1 MKYFRIFLVAFLLLF
16 PIFSFAQVVINE
28 IMYDSP
34 GADDDWVEIYNSGS
48 VPVTITTGSGNGS
61 WRFVDTSPHT
71 LTPFIDGNNVL
82 APGSYAIIT
91 NDTAKFSSDW
101 PAFTGVVFKSSFSL
115 TNTSNTIFLKDGLEA
130 VTDPAVSYTSTQGA
144 KGDGNSLQ
152 RQTDGTWIPATPTPG
167 SANSNTALTTTV
179 VTDQPADDSSQDD
192 NQTVVSSS
200 SSNTSA
206 HSSPS
211 SLSGTENKIEFE
223 ISAGRDRL
231 TTVGNNLIFRVTATK
246 LQNMPESG
254 ITYRWSFGDG
264 SVAQGNNIN
273 HAYKFAGEYS
283 VVVNADYS
291 DKQAVS
297 RMQVRVVSPD
307 ITITKVPGGV
317 EIFNN
322 SKVEINLEGWSLVSS
337 RKTFIF
343 PTDTLI
349 PSGKKIIFA
358 DDVTGMLSDT
368 IQLLNPL
375 GKEFGYIK
383 RVDAEVLGATISN
396 KTDVNLNDI
405 QAKIEEVKNTIAQI
419 SKEPQSPKT
428 SDKINIT
435 LAKTPIS
442 TPTPNIGVNA
452 KENSD
457 KTANTATVFE
467 ATNQKGFISTMFS
480 WPIKGFN
487 FVRHLF
493 VEE

>member
-1 MKYFRIFLVAFLLLF
+1 MKYFRICSGAFLFVLLVF
-16 PIFSFAQVVINE
+16 SSGVFAESTFTFSTEPQNIGLDTLSEPITIHSDTAVSETTYITFVSTSVTGQFFS
-28 IMYDSP
+28 SK
-34 GADDDWVEIYNSGS
+34 
-48 VPVTITTGSGNGS
+48 
-61 WRFVDTSPHT
+61 TSTEPIA
-71 LTPFIDGNNVL
+71 L
-82 APGSYAIIT
+82 GSYVYISTNNSNRTVYYKDGTAGDFVIT
-91 NDTAKFSSDW
+91 ANIFNKAKTDQIGTVSQHVIVGTQVANTELDTTTTTTETS
-101 PAFTGVVFKSSFSL
+101 
-115 TNTSNTIFLKDGLEA
+115 SNTE
-130 VTDPAVSYTSTQGA
+130 
-144 KGDGNSLQ
+144 
-152 RQTDGTWIPATPTPG
+152 
-167 SANSNTALTTTV
+167 TA
-179 VTDQPADDSSQDD
+179 SSG
-192 NQTVVSSS
+192 S

-307 ITITKVPGGV
+307 ITIAKVPGGV
-317 EIFNN
+317 EVFNN
-322 SKVEINLEGWSLVSS
+322 SKVEINLEGWSLVSP
-337 RKTFIF
+337 RKTFVF

-358 DDVTGMLSDT
+358 DDVTGMPSDT
-368 IQLLNPL
+368 IQLVNPI

-383 RVDAEVLGATISN
+383 KIDAEVLGATISN
-396 KTDVNLNDI
+396 KTDVDLNAI
-405 QAKIEEVKNTIAQI
+405 QAKIEEVKNIIAQI
-419 SKEPQSPKT
+419 SKEPELPKT
-428 SDKINIT
+428 NDKIDITSFVSTPGPIKTT
-435 LAKTPIS
+435 LAKTP
-442 TPTPNIGVNA
+442 TPDIGVNT

-467 ATNQKGFISTMFS
+467 ATNQKGFVSTIFS